1 MEARQVGAQVPKE
14 NDPLLVPNRKCNLCN
29 EMVPGNEFTFHYQ
42 TCSRAFTFVQDTVCK
57 ICKLHWGNPQDVLLH
72 ILERHADHV
81 RNAMAG
87 QDHQQLPGIEFC
99 NASYKKIVK
108 LICFNFAIFK
118 NILDRE
124 KNRQIIFS
132 ISRIFLILFGL

>member
-87 QDHQQLPGIEFC
+87 QDHQQLPGIEFLK
-99 NASYKKIVK
+99 NFVMLFELRKKSSNYIFDFANFFNTFRTVK
-108 LICFNFAIFK
+108 NK
-118 NILDRE
+118 E
-124 KNRQIIFS
+124 KF
-132 ISRIFLILFGL
+132 

>member
-87 QDHQQLPGIEFC
+87 QDHQQIPGFEFC
-99 NASYKKIVK
+99 KSFVMLTTKTRLKRISIYKRER
-108 LICFNFAIFK
+108 LIEIMDKQNQVTRRTF
-118 NILDRE
+118 
-124 KNRQIIFS
+124 Q
-132 ISRIFLILFGL
+132 

>member
-87 QDHQQLPGIEFC
+87 QDHQQLPGFEFC
-99 NASYKKIVK
+99 NSFVMLFELRKKSSNYIFDFANFFNTFRTVK
-108 LICFNFAIFK
+108 NK
-118 NILDRE
+118 E
-124 KNRQIIFS
+124 KS
-132 ISRIFLILFGL
+132 